1 RNGEETLGET
11 RLCWEYVYL
20 ADVNEP
26 QLCKHILEATTKE
39 RLEEARG
46 AGLCLCFYVLISFF
60 FSQEIFR
67 LACQTRRL
75 YGYNKNSLTADSL
88 LYKECVRMNDGYL
101 NYFWFNLF
109 PSEDVIYLTPDATL
123 EYVEEDK
130 VYILEGLVKKI
141 SYKRAKE
148 LVFLTARLLID
159 EYMVKQPNPKNFHS
173 KILCVSL
180 FEILLTFRD
189 NKDWTIA
196 LAAGIPPGKG
206 YIVMSLSPGWF
217 LHKPSK
223 Y

>member
-1 RNGEETLGET
+1 DRNGEETLGET

-46 AGLCLCFYVLISFF
+46 AGLCLCA
-60 FSQEIFR
+60 R
-67 LACQTRRL
+67 LTVWLPKYCL
-75 YGYNKNSLTADSL
+75 LKKKIIYLKEGSL

-101 NYFWFNLF
+101 NYFWFHLF

-123 EYVEEDK
+123 EYVEEDQ
-130 VYILEGLVKKI
+130 VYILGGLVKKI

>member
-1 RNGEETLGET
+1 QALLGMHET
-11 RLCWEYVYL
+11 
-20 ADVNEP
+20 
-26 QLCKHILEATTKE
+26 LCKHILEATTKE

-88 LYKECVRMNDGYL
+88 LYKECNDVTEES
-101 NYFWFNLF
+101 WFNLF

-130 VYILEGLVKKI
+130 VYILEGLVKVTYSQKI

-206 YIVMSLSPGWF
+206 YIVMSAASTDIIN
-217 LHKPSK
+217 PSEELK
-223 Y
+223 TPTGFGFMVFIRL

>member
-1 RNGEETLGET
+1 QALLGMHETALDLT
-11 RLCWEYVYL
+11 
-20 ADVNEP
+20 
-26 QLCKHILEATTKE
+26 TTKE

-46 AGLCLCFYVLISFF
+46 AGLCLCARLT
-60 FSQEIFR
+60 EIFR

-75 YGYNKNSLTADSL
+75 YGYNKNSLTDSL
-88 LYKECVRMNDGYL
+88 LYKECNDVTEES
-101 NYFWFNLF
+101 WFHLF

-123 EYVEEDK
+123 EYVEEDQ
-130 VYILEGLVKKI
+130 VYILGGLVKVTYSQKI

-206 YIVMSLSPGWF
+206 YIVMSAASTDITN
-217 LHKPSK
+217 PSEELK
-223 Y
+223 TPTGFGFMVFIRL

>member
-26 QLCKHILEATTKE
+26 QFCKHILEATTKE

-75 YGYNKNSLTADSL
+75 YGYNKNSLTAKL
-88 LYKECVRMNDGYL
+88 CTNDVTEES
-101 NYFWFNLF
+101 WFHLF

-123 EYVEEDK
+123 EYVEEDQ
-130 VYILEGLVKKI
+130 VYILGGLVKKI

>member
-1 RNGEETLGET
+1 QALLGMHET
-11 RLCWEYVYL
+11 
-20 ADVNEP
+20 
-26 QLCKHILEATTKE
+26 LCKHILEATTKE

-46 AGLCLCFYVLISFF
+46 AGLCLCARLT
-60 FSQEIFR
+60 EIFR

-88 LYKECVRMNDGYL
+88 LYKECNDVTEES
-101 NYFWFNLF
+101 WFNLF

-123 EYVEEDK
+123 EYVEEDQ
-130 VYILEGLVKKI
+130 VYILGGLVKVTYSQKI

-148 LVFLTARLLID
+148 LVFLTAQLLND

-206 YIVMSLSPGWF
+206 YIVMSAPIVDRTYL
-217 LHKPSK
+217 KE
-223 Y
+223 